1 MSYTL
6 EIEKSA
12 KKNLVKIDNPF
23 FNAINEKLEAL
34 KTDPR
39 PHGCKK
45 LVGHDGWRIRVADYR
60 IIYTINDNI
69 LKIVVVE
76 IDNRKQIYR

>member
-12 KKNLVKIDNPF
+12 KKNLTKIDNPF
-23 FNAINEKLEAL
+23 FNTINEKIEAL
-34 KTDPR
+34 KTNPR
-39 PHGCKK
+39 PPGCKK